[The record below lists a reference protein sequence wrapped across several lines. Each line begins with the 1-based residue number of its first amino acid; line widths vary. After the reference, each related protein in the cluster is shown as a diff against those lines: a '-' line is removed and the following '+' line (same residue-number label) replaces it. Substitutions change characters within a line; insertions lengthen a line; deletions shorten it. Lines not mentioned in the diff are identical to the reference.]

1 LTLHLAPNA
10 PIAWLWLATLAALGV
25 AVWAYGFRQPPLRL
39 SARRTMALLRV
50 AALAVLVWL
59 LALPVLERDLGA
71 SSTRVVVLRD
81 RSLSMDRPSGETRA
95 NAPGIETRAEIAA
108 QAVKELST
116 AFRGRAQVEV
126 RDFAGALIADSAATG
141 LPAGGSGRA
150 ATATGDA
157 LAELS
162 RLPVERRPDGVVIVS
177 DGAVNAGEDPVAAAR
192 ALGVPVHALLVGEH
206 AGIDRGIAG
215 VEASSDARVG
225 EATPVR
231 VRVVSDEER
240 GTPIEVKLTDGDH
253 ELAHTTVLAPG
264 AGAEATAEMRVVP
277 THAGLALWTAR
288 VAPLEHDLSPDDD
301 THGVAV
307 PVAPGKLG
315 VLALSAGLN
324 WDLTFLRRSLLGDST
339 IDLDSRVRDGSGN
352 WRGLEKSRPGALS
365 ASDLNGRAV
374 VVLDAVSGAELPPA
388 FDKALAAFVHGGGG
402 LLLFSGPEPGAAR
415 FAHGALGSELAFAS
429 GAAIGA
435 QGAPEPQPIA
445 AELLMWDDDQARG
458 DRAWHE
464 AAPLS
469 DVLPIAPGGADRV
482 LIAARENRNVPLWLA
497 RTVGRGQVLLVN
509 GTGLWRWSLTGTDE
523 LSGERGRRLW
533 RKTMRWLS
541 EPVQGEP
548 LRVTAE
554 RRLVPGG
561 EPVRLDALLQDAQF
575 HAVSGAEVRGE
586 ITGPGGSLQRI
597 EFAPGGP
604 GAYTSSFAS
613 PGPGRWQ
620 VSVRATRDGR
630 ELGRARGEF
639 AVDRWTLEAL
649 NAQPDSAAMA
659 GIAAASGGKF
669 GHASNAAAWARGLDT
684 RQLVRN
690 RTASARLWES
700 PWLFALVVGMLSV
713 EWAWRRRRG
722 LP

>member
-1 LTLHLAPNA
+1 LALHLAPNA
-10 PIAWLWLATLAALGV
+10 PIAWLWIATLAALGG
-25 AVWAYGFRQPPLRL
+25 AIWAYGFRQPPLGL
-39 SARRTMALLRV
+39 TARRVLSLLRV

-59 LALPVLERDLGA
+59 LALPVLERNLPA

-81 RSLSMDRPSGETRA
+81 RSLSMDRPAGEPRS
-95 NAPGIETRAEIAA
+95 NAAGGPTRAEVAS
-108 QAVKELST
+108 QAVHELT
-116 AFRGRAQVEV
+116 NAFRGRAQVEV
-126 RDFAGALIADSAATG
+126 RDFAGALIADSSD
-141 LPAGGSGRA
+141 AGVLAGVGAGRA

-157 LAELS
+157 LAALS
-162 RLPVERRPDGVVIVS
+162 RLPVEQRPDGVVVVS
-177 DGAVNAGEDPVAAAR
+177 DGAVNAGADPVAAAR

-206 AGIDRGIAG
+206 AGVDRGIAG
-215 VEASSDARVG
+215 VEASTEARVG

-240 GTPIEVKLTDGDH
+240 GTPIEVKLTDGDR

-264 AGAEATAEMRVVP
+264 PGAEATAELNVVP
-277 THAGLALWTAR
+277 TKAGLALWTAR

-301 THGVAV
+301 THDVAV

-315 VLALSAGLN
+315 VLVLSSGLN
-324 WDLTFLRRSLLGDST
+324 WDLTFLRRALLRDT
-339 IDLDSRVRDGSGN
+339 TVDLDSRVRDASGN
-352 WRGLEKSRPGALS
+352 WRALEKNRSGAL
-365 ASDLNGRAV
+365 APGDLSGRSV
-374 VVLDAVSGAELPPA
+374 VVLDAISGAELGPV

-402 LLLFSGPEPGAAR
+402 LLLLSGPEPGAAR
-415 FAHGALGSELAFAS
+415 FARGALGGELTFAS
-429 GAAIGA
+429 GAAVGA
-435 QGAPEPQPIA
+435 QASPEPQPIA
-445 AELLMWDDDQARG
+445 AELLMWDDDPARG
-458 DRAWHE
+458 ARAWHD

-469 DVLPIAPGGADRV
+469 DVLPIAPGAADRV
-482 LIAARENRNVPLWLA
+482 LIAARENPNVPLWLA

-509 GTGLWRWSLTGTDE
+509 GTGIWRWSLTGTDE

-533 RKTMRWLS
+533 RKTMRWLA

-548 LRVTAE
+548 L
-554 RRLVPGG
+554 
-561 EPVRLDALLQDAQF
+561 RLDALLQDAQF
-575 HAVSGAEVRGE
+575 HAVSGADVRGE
-586 ITGPGGSLQRI
+586 ITGPPGALQRVT
-597 EFAPGGP
+597 FTPGGP
-604 GAYTSSFAS
+604 GAYTSIFAS

-630 ELGRARGEF
+630 ELGHARGEF

-659 GIAAASGGKF
+659 AIAAASGGTF
-669 GHASNAAAWARGLDT
+669 GRASGAAAWARGLDT

>member
-1 LTLHLAPNA
+1 LGGLALHLAPNA
-10 PIAWLWLATLAALGV
+10 PLAWLWIATLAALGV
-25 AVWAYGFRQPPLRL
+25 ALWAYGFRQPPLGL
-39 SARRTMALLRV
+39 TARRALAVLRL

-59 LALPVLERDLGA
+59 LALPVLERNLPA

-81 RSLSMDRPSGETRA
+81 RSLSMDRPSGERRG
-95 NAPGIETRAEIAA
+95 NEPGVATRAEIAA
-108 QAVKELST
+108 QAVHELTT
-116 AFRGRAQVEV
+116 ALRGRAQLEV
-126 RDFAGALIADSAATG
+126 RDFAGALIADSTDAAN
-141 LPAGGSGRA
+141 GRA

-157 LAELS
+157 LAELA
-162 RLPVERRPDGVVIVS
+162 RLPVDRRPDGVVIVS

-192 ALGVPVHALLVGEH
+192 TLGVPVHALLVGEH
-206 AGIDRGIAG
+206 TGVDRGIAG
-215 VEASSDARVG
+215 VEASTEARVG

-240 GTPIEVKLTDGDH
+240 GTPIEVKLTDGDR
-253 ELAHTTVLAPG
+253 ELAHATVLAPG
-264 AGAEATAEMRVVP
+264 PGAEATAELKVVP
-277 THAGLALWTAR
+277 ARAGLALWTAH

-315 VLALSAGLN
+315 VLVLSSGLN
-324 WDLTFLRRSLLGDST
+324 WDLTFLRRSLLGDTTVS
-339 IDLDSRVRDGSGN
+339 LDTRVRDATGN
-352 WRGLEKSRPGALS
+352 WRALEHNRSGALT
-365 ASDLNGRAV
+365 AGDLTGRSV
-374 VVLDAVSGAELPPA
+374 VVLDAISGAELGA
-388 FDKALAAFVHGGGG
+388 GFDRSLASFVHGGGG
-402 LLLFSGPEPGAAR
+402 LLLLSGPEPGATR
-415 FAHGALGSELAFAS
+415 FARGALASELAFAS
-429 GAAIGA
+429 GAPVGTQAS
-435 QGAPEPQPIA
+435 PEPQPVA
-445 AELLMWDDDQARG
+445 SELLMWDDDPSRG
-458 DRAWHE
+458 TRAWHE

-482 LIAARENRNVPLWLA
+482 LIAAREGSGAVPLWLA

-509 GTGLWRWSLTGTDE
+509 GTGIWRWSLTGTDE

-575 HAVSGAEVRGE
+575 HAVSGADVRGE
-586 ITGPGGSLQRI
+586 ISGPGGALRRI
-597 EFAPGGP
+597 AFTPGGP
-604 GAYTSSFAS
+604 GAYTSIFAS

-649 NAQPDSAAMA
+649 RAQPDSAGMA
-659 GIAAASGGKF
+659 AIAAASGGRF
-669 GHASNAAAWARGLDT
+669 GKASAAAAWARSLDM
-684 RQLVRN
+684 RRLVRS

-700 PWLFALVVGMLSV
+700 PWLFAIVVGMLSA